1 VASEWEALRAF
12 RGVSEG
18 DMVRYALAKR
28 EPLLVEHELFRD
40 AVTGAAHD
48 SVDTSTAKIVTLAQG
63 LRTVEVAAAI
73 LESVHSGVQ
82 LSAPR
87 KDVVRDGA

>member
-1 VASEWEALRAF
+1 MQAF

-18 DMVRYALAKR
+18 DMTRFALAKR

-40 AVTGAAHD
+40 AMLGKD
-48 SVDTSTAKIVTLAQG
+48 SGIVTLAQG

-73 LESVHSGVQ
+73 LESAATGKAVSTVQ
-82 LSAPR
+82 PESHA
-87 KDVVRDGA
+87 